1 MSFLGSSTIIPFTF
15 VEVQDGYRL
24 LVEEGLAIPE
34 YKVDLSNIPNCKK
47 SSCYVYKLNTLQ
59 SYDPVT
65 FASYTASLSYDFVD
79 EYICPDHLLPNDPR
93 TLFVNNTY
101 ETDYIYCAAS
111 LVKLSKCDFKTPVSN
126 IKSEPPM
133 LDKELPLSR
142 RLILKKFIKQ
152 FSELTSIRFLNLFE
166 GDKVRL
172 VEKAKRGESE
182 SLNELRLALDF
193 LLVRYQQKNQYGVKL
208 ISNTIQD
215 ITTLYGEFNLFYR
228 GRLTAVSLL
237 NDFNVL
243 SSRFNQRIKS
253 LFVEL
258 AQNNNLNSSICE
270 LDSIYTLISRNF
282 SNLVTP
288 YGGGI
293 DPQVIVSLKNKP
305 DQNSLFTNSNPDA
318 NPLLAGIFLLHELF
332 QFPETSILYEQ
343 GRDSVGNNRALY
355 KIRLFEYYNI
365 YLFFDSLIDSKVYP
379 IKSTAKVLDA
389 TVLWS
394 TDVNSPF
401 YHFDKAYDTISTI

>member
-1 MSFLGSSTIIPFTF
+1 
-15 VEVQDGYRL
+15 
-24 LVEEGLAIPE
+24 
-34 YKVDLSNIPNCKK
+34 
-47 SSCYVYKLNTLQ
+47 
-59 SYDPVT
+59 
-65 FASYTASLSYDFVD
+65 
-79 EYICPDHLLPNDPR
+79 
-93 TLFVNNTY
+93 
-101 ETDYIYCAAS
+101 
-111 LVKLSKCDFKTPVSN
+111 
-126 IKSEPPM
+126 
-133 LDKELPLSR
+133 
-142 RLILKKFIKQ
+142 
-152 FSELTSIRFLNLFE
+152 
-166 GDKVRL
+166 
-172 VEKAKRGESE
+172 
-182 SLNELRLALDF
+182 
-193 LLVRYQQKNQYGVKL
+193 
-208 ISNTIQD
+208 
-215 ITTLYGEFNLFYR
+215 
-228 GRLTAVSLL
+228 
-237 NDFNVL
+237 
-243 SSRFNQRIKS
+243 
-253 LFVEL
+253 
-258 AQNNNLNSSICE
+258 
-270 LDSIYTLISRNF
+270 
-282 SNLVTP
+282 LVTP

>member
-1 MSFLGSSTIIPFTF
+1 
-15 VEVQDGYRL
+15 
-24 LVEEGLAIPE
+24 
-34 YKVDLSNIPNCKK
+34 
-47 SSCYVYKLNTLQ
+47 
-59 SYDPVT
+59 
-65 FASYTASLSYDFVD
+65 
-79 EYICPDHLLPNDPR
+79 
-93 TLFVNNTY
+93 
-101 ETDYIYCAAS
+101 
-111 LVKLSKCDFKTPVSN
+111 
-126 IKSEPPM
+126 M
-133 LDKELPLSR
+133 LDNAEPLSR
-142 RLILKKFIKQ
+142 RSTLKKLIEQYTESAVNRLFK
-152 FSELTSIRFLNLFE
+152 LFE
-166 GDKVRL
+166 GDKVRF
-172 VEKAKRGESE
+172 VEKAKNGTCE
-182 SLNELRLALDF
+182 SLNELSVALDF
-193 LLVRYQQKNQYGVKL
+193 LLGQYQQKNQEGVKL
-208 ISNTIQD
+208 ISETLWD

-305 DQNSLFTNSNPDA
+305 NQNSLFTNSNPDA